1 MKLVTSNAIYG
12 VDAGVPSS
20 KSIKPILYIVYLP
33 SWSYLTI
40 PIIIWSKYG
49 LYALPFG
56 TSNP

>member
-20 KSIKPILYIVYLP
+20 KSIKPIKLTIYIP
-33 SWSYLTI
+33 SCNYLTI